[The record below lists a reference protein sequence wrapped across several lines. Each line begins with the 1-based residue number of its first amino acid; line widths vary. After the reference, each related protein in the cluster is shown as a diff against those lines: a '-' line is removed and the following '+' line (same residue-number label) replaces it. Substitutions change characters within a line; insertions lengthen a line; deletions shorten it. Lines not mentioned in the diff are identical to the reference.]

1 MSGYDGY
8 SKSNNAIR
16 AEDEGKMTATSLAKV
31 LRCSSA
37 AVKAIL
43 SPTEWHHT
51 SNRYNR
57 TNYYH
62 EPVLLYL
69 VDGDF
74 TPEFEDEAVTG
85 DSEFNLENIW
95 NCLAEHAAEL
105 KELRSYQSGIETL
118 AAKAK
123 ILVKE
128 WGGTRNRP
136 KCYET
141 EYMVTNLRRKT
152 LPGTGRYGMGDQWYI
167 WTDSHGKETRKKDTN
182 FIKWEAI

>member
-1 MSGYDGY
+1 MLMFHNMRLFLNLSCWIIFINPLIAQNIMSY
-8 SKSNNAIR
+8 
-16 AEDEGKMTATSLAKV
+16 
-31 LRCSSA
+31 
-37 AVKAIL
+37 
-43 SPTEWHHT
+43 
-51 SNRYNR
+51 
-57 TNYYH
+57 
-62 EPVLLYL
+62 
-69 VDGDF
+69 
-74 TPEFEDEAVTG
+74 PEL
-85 DSEFNLENIW
+85 NLENIW